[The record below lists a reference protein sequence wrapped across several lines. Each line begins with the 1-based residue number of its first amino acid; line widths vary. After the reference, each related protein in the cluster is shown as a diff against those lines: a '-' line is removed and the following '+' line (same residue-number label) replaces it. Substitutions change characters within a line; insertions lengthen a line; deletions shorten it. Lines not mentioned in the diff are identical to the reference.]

1 MNRINTPSSSSARS
15 AALLGGAKRRLRR
28 SVSDAPAADREQR
41 ALEALPLTVPRDRE
55 LAASALPGATVGA
68 ELLTPLARYL
78 RDAVEVPLL
87 TVEEEVALARRIR
100 RGDAAAREQ
109 MIRANLRLVVKI
121 ARDYEDYGLPLLDV
135 INEGNI
141 GLMKAVERFDP
152 AKGGKLSTYAAWW
165 IKQSIRRALNQQS
178 KIIRVPTHTFEQLT
192 EIRRVNARYESQ
204 LGRSPTPRELSK
216 ATGIRL
222 HRLAEISSAAQAPI
236 SLEAPLGDLDSS
248 ALKDV
253 VADVNQADPA
263 AELARRDI
271 HQLIEELVQHLPER
285 ERIILEHR
293 FALGEA
299 RKITLRT
306 IGRRF
311 GVTRERIRQLQN
323 IALAKLRK
331 LITER
336 EVFRAA
342 AAPTTPLASAA

>member
-1 MNRINTPSSSSARS
+1 MNLINKSQTTCNTSLSPLAH
-15 AALLGGAKRRLRR
+15 AKRRQRQQL
-28 SVSDAPAADREQR
+28 APSAA
-41 ALEALPLTVPRDRE
+41 PLTVPRDRE
-55 LAASALPGATVGA
+55 LAAPALSEEGSTTEMVS
-68 ELLTPLARYL
+68 PLARYL

-87 TVEEEVALARRIR
+87 TVEEEVELAQRIR
-100 RGDAAAREQ
+100 HGDEAAREQ

-121 ARDYEDYGLPLLDV
+121 ARDYEDFGLPLLDL

-141 GLMKAVERFDP
+141 GLMKAVERFNP

-165 IKQSIRRALNQQS
+165 IKQSIRRALNNQS
-178 KIIRVPTHTFEQLT
+178 KVIRVPTHTFEQLT
-192 EIRRVNARYESQ
+192 QIRRVNARYETE
-204 LGRSPTPRELSK
+204 LGRAPTARELSK

-222 HRLAEISSAAQAPI
+222 NRLVEINGAAQAPI
-236 SLEAPLGDLDSS
+236 SLEAPLGDADSNS
-248 ALKDV
+248 LRDV
-253 VADVNQADPA
+253 VADANQADPA
-263 AELARRDI
+263 AELARRDL
-271 HQLIEELVQHLPER
+271 HELVEELVQHLPER

-342 AAPTTPLASAA
+342 AAPSNLFATAA